1 MDGLREMK
9 SRGDTG
15 MTLNSTRY
23 ILIETANSMK
33 RNPWL
38 SMASVLTVMVSLV
51 ILGFSVFFLANTS
64 NMAKS
69 FESELEI
76 GAFVQ
81 DSISPSELEGLQT
94 QIQAMSGVA
103 TVNVVTKEQ
112 ALTDF
117 GKTMGGADNNILADL
132 GGVNPF
138 PDKLTVKVTDPQN
151 VIDLAGVIRTLPGV
165 YKVNYGQ
172 GFVEKLLSFTQWL
185 RWIGLGVVAA
195 FAIAAIV
202 LISINVKMNVF
213 SRRREIQIMKLVG
226 ASNSFIRWPFLIEGL
241 VLGLVG
247 GALAAGI
254 VGMGYNLITAY
265 VQSTLTFLP
274 VVQNENLFSQVSV
287 GLLFAGMAMGAIGS
301 GFSLQKFL
309 KA

>member
-1 MDGLREMK
+1 
-9 SRGDTG
+9 

-23 ILIETANSMK
+23 ILRETVHSMK

-38 SMASVLTVMVSLV
+38 SLASVLTVMVSLV
-51 ILGFSVFFLANTS
+51 ILGFSVFFLANAS

-69 FESELEI
+69 FESQLEI
-76 GAFVQ
+76 AAFVKSGTAQ
-81 DSISPSELEGLQT
+81 SDIDGLQT
-94 QIQAMSGVA
+94 QIKALPGVESV
-103 TVNVVTKEQ
+103 TVVTKDQ
-112 ALTDF
+112 ALIDF
-117 GKTMGGADNNILADL
+117 GKTMGGSQSNLLADL
-132 GGVNPF
+132 GGTNPF
-138 PDKLTVKVTDPQN
+138 PDKLTVKATDPHN
-151 VIDLAGVIRTLPGV
+151 VVALADTMKALPAV
-165 YKVNYGQ
+165 DKVRYGQ
-172 GFVEKLLSFTQWL
+172 DFVDKLLKFTQWL

-195 FAIAAIV
+195 FGIAAIV

-226 ASNSFIRWPFLIEGL
+226 ASNSFIRWPFLIEGMA
-241 VLGLVG
+241 LGLVG

-254 VGMGYNLITAY
+254 VGIGYNWITMY

-274 VVQNENLFSQVSV
+274 VVQNVILFRQVSV
-287 GLLFAGMAMGAIGS
+287 GILLAGMAMGALGS

>member
-1 MDGLREMK
+1 
-9 SRGDTG
+9 

-23 ILIETANSMK
+23 ILRETFYSMK

-38 SMASVLTVMVSLV
+38 SIASVLTVMVSLV
-51 ILGFSVFFLANTS
+51 ILGFSAFFLANAT

-81 DSISPSELEGLQT
+81 NSATQADLEGLQT
-94 QIQAMSGVA
+94 QIQGLLGVA
-103 TVNVVTKEQ
+103 SVTIITKDQ

-117 GKTMGGADNNILADL
+117 GTMGGSQSNILADL
-132 GGVNPF
+132 GGINPF
-138 PDKLTVKVTDPQN
+138 PHKLTVKATNPQN
-151 VIDLAGVIRTLPGV
+151 VVALADQIRALPGI

-172 GFVEKLLSFTQWL
+172 GFVDNLLKFTQWL
-185 RWIGLGVVAA
+185 RWIGLGVVLA
-195 FAIAAIV
+195 FGIAAIV

-226 ASNSFIRWPFLIEGL
+226 ASNSFVRWPFLIEGL
-241 VLGLVG
+241 ALGLVG

-254 VGMGYNLITAY
+254 VGMGYNWISMY
-265 VQSTLTFLP
+265 VLSTLTFLP
-274 VVQNENLFSQVSV
+274 VVQNTTLFYQVSA
-287 GLLFAGMAMGAIGS
+287 GLLLAGMAMGGIGS
-301 GFSLQKFL
+301 GFALQKFL

>member
-1 MDGLREMK
+1 
-9 SRGDTG
+9 
-15 MTLNSTRY
+15 MTLNSVRY
-23 ILIETANSMK
+23 ILRETLNSMK

-38 SMASVLTVMVSLV
+38 SIASVLTVTVSLV
-51 ILGFSVFFLANTS
+51 ILGFSVFFLANAS

-76 GAFVQ
+76 AAFVQ
-81 DSISPSELEGLQT
+81 SDTTPEAVNSLQT
-94 QIQAMSGVA
+94 QLKAMPGVA
-103 TVNVVTKEQ
+103 SVTIVTKDQ

-117 GKTMGGADNNILADL
+117 GKTMGDSQSSLVADL
-132 GGVNPF
+132 GGTNPF
-138 PDKLTVKVTDPQN
+138 TDKLTVKATDPQN
-151 VIDLAGVIRTLPGV
+151 VKAIAATMSALPGID
-165 YKVNYGQ
+165 KVRYGQ
-172 GFVEKLLSFTQWL
+172 GFVDQLLSFTQWL
-185 RWIGLGVVAA
+185 RWIGLGVVGA
-195 FAIAAIV
+195 FSIAAIV

-226 ASNSFIRWPFLIEGL
+226 ASNSFVRWPFLIEGM

-254 VGMGYNLITAY
+254 VGMGYNWITMY

-274 VVQNENLFSQVSV
+274 VVQNQLLFQQVTV
-287 GLLFAGMAMGAIGS
+287 GLLLAGMAMGAIGS

-309 KA
+309 KS

>member
-1 MDGLREMK
+1 
-9 SRGDTG
+9 
-15 MTLNSTRY
+15 MTLNSIRY
-23 ILIETANSMK
+23 ILRETFNSMK

-51 ILGFSVFFLANTS
+51 ILGFSVFFLANAS

-69 FESELEI
+69 FESQVEI
-76 GAFVQ
+76 ATFVQ
-81 DSISPSELEGLQT
+81 NGTNVAERDELQVK
-94 QIQAMSGVA
+94 IQDMPGVESV
-103 TVNVVTKEQ
+103 TLVTKEQ
-112 ALTDF
+112 ALTDL
-117 GKTMGGADNNILADL
+117 GKTMGGSESDILADL
-132 GGVNPF
+132 GGTNPLL
-138 PDKLTVKVTDPQN
+138 DKLTVKATNPQD
-151 VIDLAGVIRTLPGV
+151 VVALADAVKVLPGV
-165 YKVNYGQ
+165 DKVRYGHD
-172 GFVEKLLSFTQWL
+172 FIDKLLKFTQWL

-195 FAIAAIV
+195 FGFAAIV

-226 ASNSFIRWPFLIEGL
+226 ASNSFVRWPFLIEGMS
-241 VLGLVG
+241 LGLVG

-254 VGMGYNLITAY
+254 VGMGYNWITLY

-274 VVQNENLFSQVSV
+274 VVQNAILFREVTV
-287 GLLFAGMAMGAIGS
+287 GLLLAGMAMGALGS

>member
-1 MDGLREMK
+1 
-9 SRGDTG
+9 
-15 MTLNSTRY
+15 MTLNSVRY
-23 ILIETANSMK
+23 ILRETLNSMK

-38 SMASVLTVMVSLV
+38 SIASVLTVTVSLV
-51 ILGFSVFFLANTS
+51 ILGFSVFFLANAS

-76 GAFVQ
+76 AAFVQ
-81 DSISPSELEGLQT
+81 SDTTPEAVNALQT
-94 QIQAMSGVA
+94 QLKAMPGVA
-103 TVNVVTKEQ
+103 SVTIVTKDQ

-117 GKTMGGADNNILADL
+117 GKTMGDSQSSLVADL
-132 GGVNPF
+132 GGTNPF
-138 PDKLTVKVTDPQN
+138 TDKLTVKATDPQN
-151 VIDLAGVIRTLPGV
+151 VKAIAATMSTLPGID
-165 YKVNYGQ
+165 KVRYGQ
-172 GFVEKLLSFTQWL
+172 GFVDQLLSFTQWL
-185 RWIGLGVVAA
+185 RWIGLGVVGA
-195 FAIAAIV
+195 FSIAAIV

-226 ASNSFIRWPFLIEGL
+226 ASNSFVRWPFLIEGM

-254 VGMGYNLITAY
+254 VGMGYNWITMY

-274 VVQNENLFSQVSV
+274 VVQNQLLFQQVSV
-287 GLLFAGMAMGAIGS
+287 GLLLAGMAMGAIGS

-309 KA
+309 KS